1 MCELNKNRNQV
12 TFTSS
17 IVAYSLAYLRKT
29 YGNSLSFLYTSAVIK
44 RVVWEQHNICI
55 CKYVEFDDEMQSAS
69 ACHKAEWTS
78 LPYLGR
84 TTSGALTECVCFVH
98 FYMWTWCHFK
108 IANYADEYA
117 AHATFSNCHISMWT
131 WFSACFL
138 VFHSLISR
146 LCIFLWQALKQ
157 STIQKYK

>member
-44 RVVWEQHNICI
+44 RVLWEQHNICI

-84 TTSGALTECVCFVH
+84 TTSGALTECVSV
-98 FYMWTWCHFK
+98 
-108 IANYADEYA
+108 
-117 AHATFSNCHISMWT
+117 
-131 WFSACFL
+131 
-138 VFHSLISR
+138 
-146 LCIFLWQALKQ
+146 LCIFICERGAISKLLITLMNMQHTRHFLIAISPREPGFLLA
-157 STIQKYK
+157 SLFFIHLFLDCASSCGRP